1 MVCTLEELRS
11 KDVINVVNGENLGR
25 IDNLQMNA
33 QTASVTAL
41 ILYGRPRLW
50 GIFGPRDNCIIDFR
64 QIRLVG
70 KDVILVEL
78 GKICTDFTNIKLNSH
93 KISAWRNLTG
103 QHVFWYNNKAVHT
116 SFLVYAGALQECR
129 AGYTHKNGGGSK
141 TILFRRTTQW
151 A

>member
-25 IDNLQMNA
+25 IDDLQMNA

-78 GKICTDFTNIKLNSH
+78 GKMCTDCTNIKLYILDTRPEDGTRKWLRTFSPNVTAS
-93 KISAWRNLTG
+93 
-103 QHVFWYNNKAVHT
+103 T
-116 SFLVYAGALQECR
+116 SSTCR
-129 AGYTHKNGGGSK
+129 
-141 TILFRRTTQW
+141 RP
-151 A
+151 

>member
-25 IDNLQMNA
+25 IDDLQMNA

-70 KDVILVEL
+70 KDVILVDWARYVQ
-78 GKICTDFTNIKLNSH
+78 TAQ
-93 KISAWRNLTG
+93 IS
-103 QHVFWYNNKAVHT
+103 
-116 SFLVYAGALQECR
+116 S
-129 AGYTHKNGGGSK
+129 
-141 TILFRRTTQW
+141 
-151 A
+151 

>member
-25 IDNLQMNA
+25 IDDLQMNA

-50 GIFGPRDNCIIDFR
+50 GIFDPRDNCIIDFR

-78 GKICTDFTNIKLNSH
+78 GKICTDCTNIKLN
-93 KISAWRNLTG
+93 
-103 QHVFWYNNKAVHT
+103 
-116 SFLVYAGALQECR
+116 
-129 AGYTHKNGGGSK
+129 
-141 TILFRRTTQW
+141 
-151 A
+151 

>member
-1 MVCTLEELRS
+1 MKENRKSCIFFSRGDIQWCVRWRS

-25 IDNLQMNA
+25 IDDLQMNA

-78 GKICTDFTNIKLNSH
+78 GKMCTDCTNIKLN
-93 KISAWRNLTG
+93 
-103 QHVFWYNNKAVHT
+103 
-116 SFLVYAGALQECR
+116 
-129 AGYTHKNGGGSK
+129 
-141 TILFRRTTQW
+141 
-151 A
+151 

>member
-25 IDNLQMNA
+25 IDDLQMNA

-41 ILYGRPRLW
+41 ILYGKPRLW

-78 GKICTDFTNIKLNSH
+78 GKICTDCTNQVKLTQNFCME
-93 KISAWRNLTG
+93 KLDRT
-103 QHVFWYNNKAVHT
+103 T
-116 SFLVYAGALQECR
+116 RFLV
-129 AGYTHKNGGGSK
+129 
-141 TILFRRTTQW
+141 
-151 A
+151 

>member
-25 IDNLQMNA
+25 IDDLQMNA

-50 GIFGPRDNCIIDFR
+50 GLFGPRDNCIIDFR

-78 GKICTDFTNIKLNSH
+78 GKICTDCTNIELN
-93 KISAWRNLTG
+93 
-103 QHVFWYNNKAVHT
+103 
-116 SFLVYAGALQECR
+116 
-129 AGYTHKNGGGSK
+129 
-141 TILFRRTTQW
+141 
-151 A
+151 

>member
-25 IDNLQMNA
+25 IDDLQMNA

-50 GIFGPRDNCIIDFR
+50 WIFGPMDNCIIDFR

-78 GKICTDFTNIKLNSH
+78 GKMCTDCTNIKLN
-93 KISAWRNLTG
+93 
-103 QHVFWYNNKAVHT
+103 
-116 SFLVYAGALQECR
+116 
-129 AGYTHKNGGGSK
+129 
-141 TILFRRTTQW
+141 
-151 A
+151 